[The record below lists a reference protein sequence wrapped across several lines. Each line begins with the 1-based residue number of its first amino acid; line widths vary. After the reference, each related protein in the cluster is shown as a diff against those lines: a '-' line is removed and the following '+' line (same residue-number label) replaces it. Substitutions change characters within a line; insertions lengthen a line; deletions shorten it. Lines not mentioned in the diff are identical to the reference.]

1 VNARAGGPDL
11 DTIKRAPRR
20 VCVVAGRSKAASLRG
35 ALASGLV
42 TDLILDESVGQAILQ
57 P

>member
-1 VNARAGGPDL
+1 LNARAGAPDL

-20 VCVVAGRSKAASLRG
+20 ICVVAGRGKAASLRG
-35 ALASGLV
+35 ALAAGLV

-57 P
+57 N